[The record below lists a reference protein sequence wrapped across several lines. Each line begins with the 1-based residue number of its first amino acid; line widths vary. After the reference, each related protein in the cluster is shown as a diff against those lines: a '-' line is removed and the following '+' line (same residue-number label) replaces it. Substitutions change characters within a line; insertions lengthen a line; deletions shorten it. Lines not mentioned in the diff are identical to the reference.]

1 MRLQPPWPHKSTM
14 VMPCMRQCLWRQ
26 QDVLHITCCIQAD
39 VSVCLAKLWVLLHRA
54 DADALEGMLC
64 LAAAT
69 QHIHA
74 AARPE
79 LKSAFEPVRQ
89 ESVSSDN
96 DDYSEEQYVGAQR
109 AGFPRGGH
117 MESEEDKKEKR

>member
-1 MRLQPPWPHKSTM
+1 MAPACCTA
-14 VMPCMRQCLWRQ
+14 RQL
-26 QDVLHITCCIQAD
+26 LHSGSCFCAPSSPVGAPT
-39 VSVCLAKLWVLLHRA
+39 HRA

-69 QHIHA
+69 QHAHA

-96 DDYSEEQYVGAQR
+96 DDYSEEQYVGVQR
-109 AGFPRGGH
+109 PGFPRGGH

>member
-1 MRLQPPWPHKSTM
+1 MAQ
-14 VMPCMRQCLWRQ
+14 
-26 QDVLHITCCIQAD
+26 TCCTARQSLHSRRCSSAPSSP
-39 VSVCLAKLWVLLHRA
+39 VGALTHRA

-69 QHIHA
+69 QHAHA

-79 LKSAFEPVRQ
+79 LQSAFEPMRQ

-96 DDYSEEQYVGAQR
+96 DDYSEEQYVGVQR
-109 AGFPRGGH
+109 PRFPRGSH